1 MRRKDKRVYWLWL
14 SHACGQGSACAVE
27 LVRNFGD
34 AEAVFDADADELDSC
49 GVKIE
54 KRTMSKLCLKDTEED
69 EEILEWCDNL
79 GVRVLYPGSD
89 GYPKGLLSLRDAPM
103 VLYCIGDLPDF
114 DKTFSCAVVGT
125 RSMSAYGRDVSYALG
140 AGLVDCGACVI
151 SGLALGIDGMAM
163 AGAVEAGGACVAVL
177 GCGVDTA
184 YPKAHEKLLQSV
196 LERGAVISE
205 YAPGT
210 SPLASH
216 FPVRN
221 RIISGLSQA
230 VCVVEGQMNSG
241 SLITARHAVFQGKA
255 VYAVPGR
262 VGDCGA
268 QAPNYLLT
276 QGAQPA
282 TCAADIIKEYEYL
295 YPHTLHLKRP
305 FSHISPTDAAIKL
318 GVCAKNAENG
328 RAVAVDMSYAGA
340 GTAGSGDAETVVK
353 DTDIAKAPAGE
364 KKAARPAAKKKDGEK
379 KTKNA
384 KIGRIKKADAA
395 PFPKEEEKRPFADV
409 STLRDADMTVFEN
422 MIPDTPVLADEL
434 SQKCA
439 MKISDVMVSLTM
451 LEMCGLIEAGAGGY
465 FIRRGADT
473 MPDSIGEEDDGL

>member
-54 KRTMSKLCLKDTEED
+54 KRTMSKLCLKDTEEV

-140 AGLVDCGACVI
+140 AGLADCGACVI

-276 QGAQPA
+276 QGA
-282 TCAADIIKEYEYL
+282 DIIKEYEYL

-353 DTDIAKAPAGE
+353 DTDIAKVPAGDE
-364 KKAARPAAKKKDGEK
+364 KAARPAAKKKDGEK

>member
-1 MRRKDKRVYWLWL
+1 M
-14 SHACGQGSACAVE
+14 
-27 LVRNFGD
+27 
-34 AEAVFDADADELDSC
+34 
-49 GVKIE
+49 
-54 KRTMSKLCLKDTEED
+54 
-69 EEILEWCDNL
+69 
-79 GVRVLYPGSD
+79 
-89 GYPKGLLSLRDAPM
+89 
-103 VLYCIGDLPDF
+103 
-114 DKTFSCAVVGT
+114 
-125 RSMSAYGRDVSYALG
+125 
-140 AGLVDCGACVI
+140 
-151 SGLALGIDGMAM
+151 
-163 AGAVEAGGACVAVL
+163 
-177 GCGVDTA
+177 
-184 YPKAHEKLLQSV
+184 
-196 LERGAVISE
+196 
-205 YAPGT
+205 
-210 SPLASH
+210 
-216 FPVRN
+216 
-221 RIISGLSQA
+221 
-230 VCVVEGQMNSG
+230 
-241 SLITARHAVFQGKA
+241 
-255 VYAVPGR
+255 YAVPGR